1 MSDSILIRPPA
12 DLQPWHAPVS
22 VSGDAPTPLP
32 GARSSLAL
40 LARNWR
46 FVLCLVVAGAA
57 LGIAV
62 SLFATPIYEATATLE
77 LQDTNADFLNL
88 RSLDPNAPASQVTI
102 DKYVDT
108 QVKILESRNLIAAVL
123 ENAGG
128 PPPPPAPGLMRR
140 LLQTTHLRDV
150 RWADYLPARFAPWL
164 TVMPPTELAIE
175 DARASLK
182 VRAAATSR
190 TVDITYSHI
199 APLQAANFANA
210 IAAEYIQQNGLLRT
224 DSARK
229 TDEFLSARARQL
241 RTRLEQLERELELY
255 SHSAGLLLTAEKDNV
270 AEEKLRQIQVE
281 LSRAQADRTE
291 KQARS
296 ETASAADADSVP
308 EVLDSKALTDYRAR
322 LAELNRQSAEMNGI
336 FTPSHYKV
344 QRLKVQIDELT
355 ATAARE
361 RANILSRVRN
371 DFDSASRREALLR
384 ATYAT
389 QLAVVTDQ
397 SSRTVRYK
405 MLKRE
410 VDTTRQ
416 IYEDMLRKAQDAN
429 VGAAIRPNSIR
440 VVDPAVPPSRPATPR
455 LGLNTIAGAFSGL
468 WIALLFLFFR
478 FRAGATFR
486 EPGDTSSVLDA
497 PELGAIPSVKFTPAG
512 ASGLGS
518 FFGRVRPFRQGQLS
532 VVPSR
537 ESQSVSIELL
547 SWTEKPSPVAESF
560 RAALT
565 SLQFLHSDDSGAKV
579 IVLTSPSAGD
589 GKTTVLTNLGIALG
603 ESGRS
608 VLLIDCDLRQ
618 PRLHSIFSVPNNW
631 GVTDLLSGAMAF
643 SQTPL
648 DTLVRATSIP
658 GVSVLPSG
666 PGTANISALLKSP
679 RVGELLSHLSTRFDT
694 ILIDTPPMTYISDA
708 RVLARKGDGVVLVL
722 KANRT
727 SRDLALSC
735 VQRLKL
741 DGSVLMGTILNDWDR
756 ASSPQPY
763 EEEYFYGQAI

>member
-1 MSDSILIRPPA
+1 MK
-12 DLQPWHAPVS
+12 V
-22 VSGDAPTPLP
+22 
-32 GARSSLAL
+32 
-40 LARNWR
+40 
-46 FVLCLVVAGAA
+46 
-57 LGIAV
+57 
-62 SLFATPIYEATATLE
+62 
-77 LQDTNADFLNL
+77 
-88 RSLDPNAPASQVTI
+88 
-102 DKYVDT
+102 
-108 QVKILESRNLIAAVL
+108 LESRNLIAAVL
-123 ENAGG
+123 ESAGA
-128 PPPPPAPGLMRR
+128 PPPPAPPGFFRR
-140 LLQTTHLRDV
+140 LLQSTQLRDV
-150 RWADYLPARFAPWL
+150 RWSDYLPARFSPWL
-164 TVMPPTELAIE
+164 TVTPAPEVAIE
-175 DARASLK
+175 EARGRLKIRAS
-182 VRAAATSR
+182 ATSR
-190 TVDITYSHI
+190 TVDITYSHP
-199 APLQAANFANA
+199 APEQAASFANA
-210 IAAEYIQQNGLLRT
+210 LAGEYIRQNGLLRT

-281 LSRAQADRTE
+281 LSRAQADRTS
-291 KQARS
+291 KQAHA
-296 ETASAADADSVP
+296 EIASSADADSVP
-308 EVLDSKALTDYRAR
+308 EVLDSKALTDYRSRIAD
-322 LAELNRQSAEMNGI
+322 LNRQSAEMNGI

-344 QRLKVQIDELT
+344 QRLKVQIDELS

-371 DFDSASRREALLR
+371 EYDSAMRRESLLR
-384 ATYAT
+384 GTYAA

-397 SSRTVRYK
+397 SSRSVRYK

-440 VVDPAVPPSRPATPR
+440 VVDPAIPPSRPATPR

-468 WIALLFLFFR
+468 WIALLALYFR
-478 FRAGATFR
+478 FRAGTTFR

-497 PELGAIPSVKFTPAG
+497 PELGVIPSVKFSPSG
-512 ASGLGS
+512 ATGLGS
-518 FFGRVRPFRQGQLS
+518 FFARVRPFRPQNLS
-532 VVPSR
+532 VVPR
-537 ESQSVSIELL
+537 LEEPPASIELL

-565 SLQFLHSDDSGAKV
+565 SLQFLSGGNEGAKV

-618 PRLHSIFSVPNNW
+618 PRLHTIFSVPNNW
-631 GVTDLLSGAMAF
+631 GVTDLLSGAMSF

-648 DTLVRATSIP
+648 DALVRATSIP

-666 PGTANISALLKSP
+666 PGTVNISVLLKSP
-679 RVGELLSHLSTRFDT
+679 LMGELLSHLSTRFDT

-727 SRDLALSC
+727 SRALALAC

-756 ASSPQPY
+756 ASSPQPC